1 VRLPRKLA
9 HRLRS
14 LLRRSRVDTD
24 LQRELEIHLDQ
35 LTKEYLAAGF
45 DASQARL
52 AARRDFGSFEA
63 TKEQCR
69 DMRRVN
75 LVEDFV
81 KDLTFAARLLWKS
94 PAFTLTAVASLALG
108 IGTNTAIFGIVNAFL
123 LRPLAFDHPEQL
135 VKIYERNLIDVNDT
149 VGAAPGN
156 FLDWQQQAT
165 RFANISAYRGRT
177 VTLTSAG
184 GGAGLEPQRVLT
196 CAASG
201 NLFATLGV
209 SPMLGRSFDATEDR
223 DGGRPVAILSYA
235 LWQEQFG
242 GAADIVGKSIRL
254 DNQAYEIIGVAPR
267 GFTFPYRGVGLWTPL
282 LQVIPLAQQTRHDL
296 HYLQVIGRVRPEASI
311 EQAGAELDTI
321 AARYKHDHP
330 QEASGAGTTTLPL
343 HGALVRDA
351 RTPLLILFGAVSC
364 VLLIACVNIA
374 NLLLT
379 RAASRTREIGVRT
392 ALGASR
398 GRIIRQLITESVL
411 LALAGGLVGSVM
423 AVWIAR
429 ALVTRAPDASAILPP
444 GDLPI
449 DATMLLFAFG
459 IALITGVAVGLVPAI
474 RGSRPDIA
482 EHVRD
487 GGSRSATAGRG
498 QHRFRDVLVATE
510 VALSVVLLVAAGLLV
525 RSLSRLYD
533 VQPGMRIDHTITMVT
548 AVDGPAY
555 QEAAR
560 RATVLTQLS
569 DRVPRVPGVLS
580 AGISSCTP
588 MTGNCNTLFYYVE
601 GRPYI
606 PGKFLA
612 AQERNVDPGF
622 FAASGIPLL
631 RGRTFTKED
640 GVGFDEAHPRLGS
653 IVISESMAKTVFPN
667 EDPIGKQ
674 IYFDFQ
680 RQREQNDGTP
690 APRYQIIGI
699 VGDVLAALE
708 DPISPALYR
717 PVLDGGGG
725 AVTILLH
732 TQVDPETVMASV
744 RREIHEVDP
753 NLAVFQVRTM
763 DQLLD
768 RSTADRRFNMLLFL
782 AFAALAL
789 LLAAIGLYGVVSY
802 AVAQRTT
809 EIGIRMALGAT
820 PGDVSRLIL
829 MQGLKPALIGLG
841 VGLTG
846 AFLASRI
853 LQSLLFGV
861 TPADPITFVVVP
873 LLLLAVAALACYLP
887 ALRAMRLDPTAAL
900 RAD

>member
-1 VRLPRKLA
+1 
-9 HRLRS
+9 
-14 LLRRSRVDTD
+14 
-24 LQRELEIHLDQ
+24 
-35 LTKEYLAAGF
+35 
-45 DASQARL
+45 
-52 AARRDFGSFEA
+52 
-63 TKEQCR
+63 
-69 DMRRVN
+69 
-75 LVEDFV
+75 
-81 KDLTFAARLLWKS
+81 
-94 PAFTLTAVASLALG
+94 
-108 IGTNTAIFGIVNAFL
+108 
-123 LRPLAFDHPEQL
+123 
-135 VKIYERNLIDVNDT
+135 
-149 VGAAPGN
+149 
-156 FLDWQQQAT
+156 
-165 RFANISAYRGRT
+165 
-177 VTLTSAG
+177 
-184 GGAGLEPQRVLT
+184 
-196 CAASG
+196 
-201 NLFATLGV
+201 
-209 SPMLGRSFDATEDR
+209 
-223 DGGRPVAILSYA
+223 
-235 LWQEQFG
+235 
-242 GAADIVGKSIRL
+242 
-254 DNQAYEIIGVAPR
+254 
-267 GFTFPYRGVGLWTPL
+267 
-282 LQVIPLAQQTRHDL
+282 
-296 HYLQVIGRVRPEASI
+296 
-311 EQAGAELDTI
+311 
-321 AARYKHDHP
+321 
-330 QEASGAGTTTLPL
+330 
-343 HGALVRDA
+343 
-351 RTPLLILFGAVSC
+351 
-364 VLLIACVNIA
+364 
-374 NLLLT
+374 
-379 RAASRTREIGVRT
+379 
-392 ALGASR
+392 
-398 GRIIRQLITESVL
+398 
-411 LALAGGLVGSVM
+411 
-423 AVWIAR
+423 
-429 ALVTRAPDASAILPP
+429 
-444 GDLPI
+444 
-449 DATMLLFAFG
+449 
-459 IALITGVAVGLVPAI
+459 
-474 RGSRPDIA
+474 
-482 EHVRD
+482 
-487 GGSRSATAGRG
+487 
-498 QHRFRDVLVATE
+498 
-510 VALSVVLLVAAGLLV
+510 
-525 RSLSRLYD
+525 
-533 VQPGMRIDHTITMVT
+533 MRIDHTITMVT

-612 AQERNVDPGF
+612 AQERSVAPGF

-631 RGRTFTKED
+631 RGRTFTEAD

-680 RQREQNDGTP
+680 RQREQNDATP
-690 APRYQIIGI
+690 TPRYQIIGI

-861 TPADPITFVVVP
+861 TPTDPITFVVVP